1 MKDLYIS
8 LNTKLEVAVEILAAK
23 IAMISNEGYTS
34 KDEEMQKLLKE
45 REEMYKGN
53 IENIEKIIKEYGAEV
68 RKKYKGVENG

>member
-53 IENIEKIIKEYGAEV
+53 IEIIEKIIKEYGAEV